1 MITQGQLNSRS
12 RLSRRPVTGVSDL
25 KQAGADRV
33 QWVTCRVDQEDIAFD
48 IHRVQEIHRMMEMT
62 PVPKAPPFV
71 EGVINLR
78 GRIVPVVNVRR
89 RLGMPDGA
97 CTASARIVV
106 VTVQQQTWGLLV
118 DHVAE
123 VLELPQHL
131 IEPPPALGDSR
142 YADFVQGVG
151 RLRDRLV
158 TLINLDR
165 LLGRDDGALAPVRL
179 G

>member
-1 MITQGQLNSRS
+1 MISQGETRSRS
-12 RLSRRPVTGVSDL
+12 SLSSQPVTEVWGF
-25 KQAGADRV
+25 KQAGADSV
-33 QWVTCRVDQEDIAFD
+33 QWVTCRVDREEVAFD
-48 IHRVQEIHRMMEMT
+48 ILRVQEIHRMMERT

-71 EGVINLR
+71 DGVINLR

-118 DHVAE
+118 DHVSE

-131 IEPPPALGDSR
+131 IEPPPALGDSH